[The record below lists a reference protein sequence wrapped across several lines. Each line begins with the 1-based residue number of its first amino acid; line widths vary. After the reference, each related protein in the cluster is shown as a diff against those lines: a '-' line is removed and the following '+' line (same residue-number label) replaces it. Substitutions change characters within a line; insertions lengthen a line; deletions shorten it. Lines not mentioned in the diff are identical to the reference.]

1 MKLSKRFLASA
12 VAAVM
17 ILTSATGVFAAG
29 SRGAGPS
36 VPTPRPATTASRSG
50 SRSSSSSST
59 SVAPYKVESKIQD
72 LDSFKALKESN
83 PEIAE
88 LIEAVNAGTMDGAA
102 FAEGLTALKAN
113 ITDEKVLAAIDD
125 VVAKLAGKD
134 FVTPFFDIAWRED
147 ATQAQKDALKN
158 SAGKFVF
165 ALNIPAL
172 TEDLTGVE
180 VLHYSTERGLIEQV
194 APANLDLAKKT
205 VSVALEDIS
214 PIAIVA
220 DVKAEG

>member
-1 MKLSKRFLASA
+1 MKLSKRILASA

-29 SRGAGPS
+29 SRGANPS
-36 VPTPRPATTASRSG
+36 VPSRPAASSQA
-50 SRSSSSSST
+50 RSSSSSRSQAST
-59 SVAPYKVESKIQD
+59 SRTPYKVDSKIAD
-72 LDSFKALKESN
+72 TDSYKALKESN
-83 PEIAE
+83 PAITD
-88 LIEAVNAGTMDGAA
+88 IIDAVNAGTMDGAA
-102 FAEGLTALKAN
+102 FATALEAAKAA

-134 FVTPFFDIAWRED
+134 FVTPFFDIAWLAD
-147 ATQAQKDALKN
+147 ATDAEKNALKN
-158 SAGKFVF
+158 SDGKYVF

-172 TEDLTGVE
+172 SEDLENVE
-180 VLHYSTERGLIEQV
+180 VLHYSTERGLPEVVTPSNI
-194 APANLDLAKKT
+194 DLAKKT
-205 VSVALEDIS
+205 LSVALEDIS